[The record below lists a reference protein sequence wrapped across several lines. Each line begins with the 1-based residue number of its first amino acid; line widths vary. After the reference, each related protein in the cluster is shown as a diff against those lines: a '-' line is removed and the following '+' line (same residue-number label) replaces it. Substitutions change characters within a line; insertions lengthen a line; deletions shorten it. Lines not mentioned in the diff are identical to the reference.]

1 MKRDDLLHLAE
12 LRSRAARIAARIA
25 QIEAA
30 LGHQDAARAARED
43 ERRHAQRARRA
54 LELADPPKTRPP
66 SSTSSKPSKP

>member
-12 LRSRAARIAARIA
+12 LRARAARIAARIA
-25 QIEAA
+25 QLEAA

-54 LELADPPKTRPP
+54 LELADAPPKTRPP
-66 SSTSSKPSKP
+66 SAASSKSS

>member
-25 QIEAA
+25 QLEASI
-30 LGHQDAARAARED
+30 GHQDAARAARED

-54 LELADPPKTRPP
+54 LDLAAAPKTPPP
-66 SSTSSKPSKP
+66 SAKSSPSS